1 MKWKQGILV
10 AGVAMLAFS
19 LPACG
24 AGAGSMSSGKTQE
37 IKLTEVVRSAF
48 YAPQYV
54 ALQQGYFKDEGLD
67 VKLDTAW
74 GGDKAMTRLLAGQ
87 DDIALIGAETTIYV
101 QQQGATDAVVSFA
114 QCTQRD
120 GTFLVARQKID
131 NFDWSMVKGKSL
143 IGSRQGSMPEM
154 LGEYLLKKNNITPN
168 KDTQIIQ
175 NIQFG
180 NQTTA
185 FASGTGDYYQ
195 AFEPDASILEK
206 QGKGYVV
213 ASYGKDGDKLP
224 YTVYMAKSSY
234 LKSHPDAAQKF
245 ANAIEKGQ
253 QYVSTHSPEE
263 IAAVIA
269 PFFTDIDKDVLVN
282 VVKRYKNNDTWP
294 TDITIDQQ
302 EFDHLKAIMKEAGEL
317 KQDVPYDTVVNTQF
331 AAKAKTSP

>member
-1 MKWKQGILV
+1 MTWKKWALGASVTAIALTVTACNGGGSSQATKQT
-10 AGVAMLAFS
+10 
-19 LPACG
+19 
-24 AGAGSMSSGKTQE
+24 KE
-37 IKLTEVVRSAF
+37 IRLTEVVRSAF

-54 ALQQGYFKDEGLD
+54 ALQQGYFKAEGLD

-101 QQQGATDAVVSFA
+101 QQQGSNDAVVSFA
-114 QCTQRD
+114 QVTQRD

-131 NFDWSMVKGKSL
+131 NFDWSKVKGKSL
-143 IGSRQGSMPEM
+143 IGSRKGSMPEM
-154 LGEYLLKKNNITPN
+154 LNEYLLKKQGITPN
-168 KDTQIIQ
+168 KDVQIIQ

-185 FASGTGDYYQ
+185 FAAGTGDFYQ

-234 LKSHPDAAQKF
+234 LKSHPDEVQKF
-245 ANAIEKGQ
+245 ANAVEKGQ
-253 QYVSTHSPEE
+253 EFVHAHSAEE
-263 IAAVIA
+263 VAGVIA

-282 VVKRYKNNDTWP
+282 IVKRYKDIDAWP
-294 TDITIDQQ
+294 TDVTIDQP
-302 EFDHLKAIMKEAGEL
+302 EFDHLKAIMKDAGEL
-317 KQDVPYDTVVNTQF
+317 TSDVPFDTVVNTQF
-331 AAKAKTSP
+331 AKQAHGN